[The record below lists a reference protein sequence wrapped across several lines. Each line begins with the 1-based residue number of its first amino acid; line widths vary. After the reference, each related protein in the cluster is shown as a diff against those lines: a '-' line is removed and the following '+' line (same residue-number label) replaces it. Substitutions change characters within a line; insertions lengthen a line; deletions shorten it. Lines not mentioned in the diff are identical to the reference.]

1 MFAVLLT
8 ALFVNLYR
16 REQSDAMADLKH
28 WRPSRKLRLQHDDR
42 HPLDEDGETVDRF
55 PGIASHRRISLRTPS
70 ARSVTPQRRTEKD
83 HGTYAAPSCVAQCPV
98 RSRDINPARTATV
111 RRARRAKLMDF
122 LTKRHAAGLQ

>member
-16 REQSDAMADLKH
+16 REQSDAMAGLKH

-55 PGIASHRRISLRTPS
+55 PGIASHRRISLRTHRRGLS
-70 ARSVTPQRRTEKD
+70 RRSVEQRRIT
-83 HGTYAAPSCVAQCPV
+83 AP
-98 RSRDINPARTATV
+98 TLH
-111 RRARRAKLMDF
+111 RRA
-122 LTKRHAAGLQ
+122 